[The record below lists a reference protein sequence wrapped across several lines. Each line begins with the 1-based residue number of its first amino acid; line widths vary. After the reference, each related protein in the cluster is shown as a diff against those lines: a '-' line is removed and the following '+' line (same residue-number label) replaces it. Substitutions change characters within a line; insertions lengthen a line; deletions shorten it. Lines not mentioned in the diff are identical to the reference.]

1 MATREKRLA
10 QFDGSGDPPPNQPVE
25 VLCEDHS
32 GTYQL
37 PFACRWI
44 DGHWRNDR
52 TGGMVE
58 ATVVALAVAAHRHD
72 VNSPQTSR
80 ALCQNAT
87 QWRAMFTFGT
97 ATERI
102 APESLIL
109 RRTPLF
115 TARCRPQ
122 SEAAH
127 HIQNENNRPQPA
139 ADDKG

>member
-1 MATREKRLA
+1 L
-10 QFDGSGDPPPNQPVE
+10 
-25 VLCEDHS
+25 LCEPVPTPDQVRGRLS
-32 GTYQL
+32 L
-37 PFACRWI
+37 E
-44 DGHWRNDR
+44 N
-52 TGGMVE
+52 
-58 ATVVALAVAAHRHD
+58 AL
-72 VNSPQTSR
+72 TL

-87 QWRAMFTFGT
+87 EPRVIFTFGT

-102 APESLIL
+102 APESLIQ

-127 HIQNENNRPQPA
+127 HIQHHNNRPQPA

>member
-1 MATREKRLA
+1 MA
-10 QFDGSGDPPPNQPVE
+10 
-25 VLCEDHS
+25 
-32 GTYQL
+32 
-37 PFACRWI
+37 
-44 DGHWRNDR
+44 
-52 TGGMVE
+52 
-58 ATVVALAVAAHRHD
+58 AAAFQRD
-72 VNSPQTSR
+72 VISPQTGR

-87 QWRAMFTFGT
+87 EPRVIFTFGT

-102 APESLIL
+102 APESLFL

-127 HIQNENNRPQPA
+127 HIQHHNSRPHPA